1 MEKNQELKEKII
13 EILCGR
19 KNDEIGKKCKTMFD
33 GSADQ
38 ILALLEAEKKKWVE
52 ETEDWEREAERNIK
66 KAIFWGEK
74 YKALKQKLKS

>member
-1 MEKNQELKEKII
+1 MEKEKLKERII

-52 ETEDWEREAERNIK
+52 EILEKLPPESKLDTIFEKGRNN
-66 KAIFWGEK
+66 AIQETR
-74 YKALKQKLKS
+74 QKLKS